1 MDMIDHEHPK
11 RLTDQQF
18 EACWESTKA
27 FLAENKKI
35 RNQQLRKITGIGYDQ
50 AIAFFNRAIIEKPL
64 LRQGISSGTHYVL
77 KD

>member
-1 MDMIDHEHPK
+1 MDMIDRAHPR

-18 EACWESTKA
+18 ETCWESTKA
-27 FLAENKKI
+27 FLAENNKI

-50 AIAFFNRAIIEKPL
+50 AIAFFNRAIIEKRL